1 MEKFIIDLVK
11 EFDSGKVDRRE
22 FCQTVALAAVVYA
35 AGETANAQTAHGFKV
50 LGINHVSYRCPDY
63 IKARDWYSSVLGL
76 QTAPARESEKRSNLM
91 FGPDPGKGG
100 SYLVVRET
108 AAETKAAP
116 QVVIDHIC
124 YTVSNFDDAQVVDTL
139 KAKGA
144 VVSGRPGDR
153 NIFDPFNYY
162 VQIASAATENAFRR

>member
-1 MEKFIIDLVK
+1 M
-11 EFDSGKVDRRE
+11 
-22 FCQTVALAAVVYA
+22 
-35 AGETANAQTAHGFKV
+35 
-50 LGINHVSYRCPDY
+50 
-63 IKARDWYSSVLGL
+63 
-76 QTAPARESEKRSNLM
+76 
-91 FGPDPGKGG
+91 
-100 SYLVVRET
+100 VVRDTVGEPKT
-108 AAETKAAP
+108 SP

-124 YTVSNFDDAQVVDTL
+124 YTVSNFDDAQVVDAL